1 MSKVYPRDSRLKFF
15 DTVALKKRFRYL
27 NVKGMPM
34 VKNIDKIQDIVDE
47 YDVFIIDLWG
57 VLHNG
62 IKVFLP
68 ALDVLE
74 KLKKAHKSVYL
85 LTNNPKTNLENI
97 AKLEGMGLSRDLYT
111 DLISAGQKCLEMFS
125 SHLILPTHSRPLKAF
140 IIEDDDFMCQWTQP
154 AQLRKVENLETA
166 DLVLGFHIPEDT
178 IDMTSYKPT
187 LQKALACNLLFV
199 CANPDMYATRYGKQL
214 ARVGLLAKLYQEM
227 GGDVIYIGKPHPL
240 IYTDILIKHSKE
252 KILMIGDSLITDI
265 KGANEMG
272 FDGMLISM
280 GNHKEELSQIE
291 QKDWTSYFYQK
302 GIIPT
307 FITSQLF
314 W

>member
-1 MSKVYPRDSRLKFF
+1 M
-15 DTVALKKRFRYL
+15 T
-27 NVKGMPM
+27 
-34 VKNIDKIQDIVDE
+34 KNIDKIQDIVNE

-68 ALDVLE
+68 ALNVLE
-74 KLKKAHKSVYL
+74 KLKKAHKTVYL

-97 AKLEGMGLSRDLYT
+97 IKLEGMGLSRDLYT

-125 SHLILPTHSRPLKAF
+125 SHLILPTYPRPLKTF

-154 AQLRKVENLETA
+154 AQLKKVDNLEEA
-166 DLVLGFHIPEDT
+166 DLVLGFHIPENS
-178 IDMTSYKPT
+178 IDITNYKPT
-187 LQKALACNLLFV
+187 LRQALDRNLLFV

-227 GGDVIYIGKPHPL
+227 GGDVVYIGKPHPL
-240 IYTDILIKHSKE
+240 IYNDILIKHRQE

-280 GNHKEELSQIE
+280 GNHKEELSQIDE
-291 QKDWTSYFYQK
+291 KDWKSYFYQK
-302 GIIPT
+302 GIMPT
-307 FITSQLF
+307 FVSPQLF